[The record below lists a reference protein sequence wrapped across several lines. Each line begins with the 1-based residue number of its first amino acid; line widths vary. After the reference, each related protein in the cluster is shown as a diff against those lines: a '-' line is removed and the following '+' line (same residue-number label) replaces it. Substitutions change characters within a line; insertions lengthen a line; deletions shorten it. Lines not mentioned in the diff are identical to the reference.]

1 MKTLI
6 ASALVA
12 AAAFA
17 APATAQVGAG
27 TAAAIAIAHFNQ
39 SHDTQDNRTALRG
52 GVSNTFVST
61 RSASSDRAYAI
72 FNAQADNVNALR
84 GLYGQAGVS
93 GTPAYGAEIFA
104 RIQAESLENE

>member
-17 APATAQVGAG
+17 APATAQVGSG
-27 TAAAIAIAHFNQ
+27 TAAAIAHFNQ
-39 SHDTQDNRTALRG
+39 SHDTQDNRIALRG

-104 RIQAESLENE
+104 RIQAESLEGE